1 MDASAVIDVVRRA
14 APGAVLEAVAS
25 VDMPTIYVDRE
36 HLVEVS
42 RVLRDDPDLQFVFLA
57 DVTAVDYL
65 PAEPRFETV
74 YHMACL
80 GDAYKTTSGVV
91 SASLS
96 NSRTPGVVSSP
107 KRLCVKVRVPG
118 ADPRVPSVVSVWPT
132 AGWPEREVYD
142 LMGVTFDGHPDLRR
156 ILTPDDWEG
165 HPLRKDY
172 PVQIRKDTAG
182 WSPLQVTA
190 EEFAANI
197 RASRDAAA
205 KRSGGRRD

>member
-14 APGAVLEAVAS
+14 APGAALEAVAS

-36 HLVEVS
+36 HLLEVS
-42 RVLRDDPDLQFVFLA
+42 RVLRDDPALQFVFLG

-65 PAEPRFETV
+65 PAEPRYEAV

-80 GDAYKTTSGVV
+80 GDAYRT
-91 SASLS
+91 
-96 NSRTPGVVSSP
+96 TPGVVSGGSRETTPGVVLSP
-107 KRLCVKVRVPG
+107 KRLRVKVRVPA
-118 ADPRVPSVVSVWPT
+118 ADPRVPSVVPVWPT

-142 LMGVTFDGHPDLRR
+142 LMGITFDGHPDLRR

-182 WSPLQVTA
+182 WSPLQLTA

-197 RASRDAAA
+197 RASRDAAT

>member
-1 MDASAVIDVVRRA
+1 MEASAVIDVLRRA
-14 APGAVLEAVAS
+14 VPGAALEAVAS
-25 VDMPTIYVDRE
+25 VDMPTISVNRE
-36 HLVEVS
+36 HLLEVA
-42 RVLRDDPDLQFVFLA
+42 RVLRDDPALQFALLA

-74 YHMACL
+74 YHVACL
-80 GDAYKTTSGVV
+80 GSAYGS
-91 SASLS
+91 SA
-96 NSRTPGVVSSP
+96 P
-107 KRLCVKVRVPG
+107 KRLRMKVRVPA
-118 ADPRVPSVVSVWPT
+118 ADPRVPSVVPVWPT

-182 WSPLQVTA
+182 WSPLQLTA

-197 RASRDAAA
+197 RASRDAAT
-205 KRSGGRRD
+205 KRSGGRSD